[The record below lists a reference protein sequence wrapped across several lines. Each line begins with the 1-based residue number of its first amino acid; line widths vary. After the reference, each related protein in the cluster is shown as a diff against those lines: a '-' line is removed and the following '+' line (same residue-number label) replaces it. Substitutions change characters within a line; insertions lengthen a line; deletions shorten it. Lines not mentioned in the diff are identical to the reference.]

1 MSQIINNIVRMNWV
15 YGGSDAVYL
24 AYNNELKVYHLTAD
38 GTEAVRLSLD
48 TAEKIAVLFKMD
60 YELIEV

>member
-1 MSQIINNIVRMNWV
+1 MNWV